1 MLHLLCR
8 YVRAEACGS
17 MVLQQLHNAAQSAVV
32 AVLRGS
38 AVGQD
43 GRSSSLTA
51 PNGPSQQQAI
61 REALA
66 SALLEPSQLHA
77 LQLHGTGR
85 PKLLTYACTYSKV
98 RRV

>member
-1 MLHLLCR
+1 
-8 YVRAEACGS
+8 
-17 MVLQQLHNAAQSAVV
+17 MVLQQLQTAAQSAIV

-61 REALA
+61 REALQ
-66 SALLEPSQLHA
+66 SCGLEPSQLHA
-77 LQLHGTGR
+77 LQLHGTGMR
-85 PKLLTYACTYSKV
+85 TTLM
-98 RRV
+98 